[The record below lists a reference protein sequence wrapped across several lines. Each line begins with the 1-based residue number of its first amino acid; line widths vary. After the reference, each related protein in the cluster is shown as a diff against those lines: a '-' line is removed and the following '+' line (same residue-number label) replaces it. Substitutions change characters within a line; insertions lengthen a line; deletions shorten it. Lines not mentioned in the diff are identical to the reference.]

1 MEVRVG
7 HALRRSYDHI
17 GCICNFH
24 IDLIQQSARSNSKE
38 EEVVLLTLEEVQS
51 VVVKKTDYKAGSR
64 EQTGNRTQLENLRP
78 APVTYLSIYTIFI
91 HITHKDTHI
100 HI

>member
-1 MEVRVG
+1 MEVRAG
-7 HALRRSYDHI
+7 HALRRRSYVHI

-24 IDLIQQSARSNSKE
+24 IDLTQQSARSNLKE

-51 VVVKKTDYKAGSR
+51 VVVKKTDCKAGSR

-78 APVTYLSIYTIFI
+78 APSNIFINIYYIYTYNA
-91 HITHKDTHI
+91 
-100 HI
+100 